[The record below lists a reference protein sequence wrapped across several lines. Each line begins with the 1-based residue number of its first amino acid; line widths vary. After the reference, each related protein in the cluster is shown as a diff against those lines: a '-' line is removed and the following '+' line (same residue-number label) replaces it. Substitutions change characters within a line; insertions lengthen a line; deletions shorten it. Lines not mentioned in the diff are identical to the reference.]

1 MRKKQL
7 MAFLLAFSMAVT
19 PTTIMAEDKAE
30 EVAEETVGTEEAAE
44 EATEETSATEE
55 IDETSEVDLSYR
67 PGYVASEYITLGE
80 YKNLIVEATKEE
92 ITEEIIEA
100 RLKSNVGNFGTKVME
115 TVTEG
120 GVQEGDVVTIDYV
133 GKKDGV
139 EFDGGSAEGYELE
152 IGSGKFIEGF
162 EDGLVGVK
170 SGETVD
176 LELTFPENYSSEE
189 LAGQDVVF
197 TVTVQEIKRMPE
209 EITDDM
215 INTGTSGKYTTVEDY
230 KEYIRSFMEED
241 AQEAYENTIINA
253 VMTLVSEGAEIS
265 GYPQDLVDYCAASM
279 KAYYEQYAAYYSMD
293 MESFVTAMG
302 ITMEEFEEEVLAAV
316 ERTLQAEFCYAAI
329 AEAEGMEISEE
340 EFQEAVDSYM
350 TMYTSYGYE
359 FENEEAFLAEIGGE
373 NIIRTNLLQKKVQ
386 DFMLENT
393 IVNEAAKENEAEES

>member
-1 MRKKQL
+1 MKKKRL
-7 MAFLLAFSMAVT
+7 MAFLLALSVAVT
-19 PTTIMAEDKAE
+19 PATIMAEEKAE
-30 EVAEETVGTEEAAE
+30 EVAEETAGTEDAAE
-44 EATEETSATEE
+44 EATEEMSAEEETEE
-55 IDETSEVDLSYR
+55 ASEVDLTYR

-80 YKNLIVEATKEE
+80 YKNLTVEATKEE
-92 ITEEIIEA
+92 ITEESIEA

-115 TVTEG
+115 AVTEG
-120 GVQEGDVVTIDYV
+120 SVQEGDIVTIDYV
-133 GKKDGV
+133 GKKDGA

-176 LELTFPENYSSEE
+176 LELTFPEGYQAEE

-197 TVTVQEIKRMPE
+197 TVTVHEIKRMPE

-230 KEYIRSFMEED
+230 REYIRSFMEED
-241 AQEAYENTIINA
+241 AQEAYENAIINA

-340 EFQEAVDSYM
+340 EFQEALDSYM

-359 FENEEAFLAEIGGE
+359 YENEEAFLAEIGGE

-393 IVNEAAKENEAEES
+393 IVNEAAKESEAEES

>member
-1 MRKKQL
+1 MKKRRL
-7 MAFLLAFSMAVT
+7 MAFLLALSVAVT
-19 PTTIMAEDKAE
+19 PATIMAEEKAE
-30 EVAEETVGTEEAAE
+30 EVAEETAGTEDAGE
-44 EATEETSATEE
+44 EATEETTAEEETEE
-55 IDETSEVDLSYR
+55 ASEVDLTYR

-80 YKNLIVEATKEE
+80 YKNLSVEATKEE
-92 ITEEIIEA
+92 ITEESIEA

-115 TVTEG
+115 AVTEG
-120 GVQEGDVVTIDYV
+120 SVQEGDIVTIDYV

-176 LELTFPENYSSEE
+176 LELTFPEGYQAEE

-197 TVTVQEIKRMPE
+197 TVTVHEIKRMPE

-230 KEYIRSFMEED
+230 REYIRSFMEED

-340 EFQEAVDSYM
+340 EFQEALDSYM

-359 FENEEAFLAEIGGE
+359 YENEEAFLAEIGGE

-393 IVNEAAKENEAEES
+393 IVNEAAKESEAEES

>member
-1 MRKKQL
+1 MKKKRL
-7 MAFLLAFSMAVT
+7 MAFLLALSVAVT
-19 PTTIMAEDKAE
+19 PATIMAEEKAE
-30 EVAEETVGTEEAAE
+30 EVAEETAGTEDAVE
-44 EATEETSATEE
+44 EATEETSAEEETEE
-55 IDETSEVDLSYR
+55 ASEVDLKYR

-80 YKNLIVEATKEE
+80 YKNLSVEVTKEE
-92 ITEEIIEA
+92 ITEESIEA

-115 TVTEG
+115 AVTEG
-120 GVQEGDVVTIDYV
+120 SVQEGDIVTIDYV

-170 SGETVD
+170 SEETVD
-176 LELTFPENYSSEE
+176 LELTFPEGYQAEE

-197 TVTVQEIKRMPE
+197 TVTVHEIKRMPE

-215 INTGTSGKYTTVEDY
+215 INTGTSGKYTTVEAY
-230 KEYIRSFMEED
+230 REYIRSFMEAD
-241 AQEAYENTIINA
+241 AQEAYENAIINA
-253 VMTLVSEGAEIS
+253 VMILVSEGAEIS

-340 EFQEAVDSYM
+340 EFQEALESYM

-359 FENEEAFLAEIGGE
+359 YENEEAFLAEIGGE
-373 NIIRTNLLQKKVQ
+373 NIIRTNLQQKKVQ

-393 IVNEAAKENEAEES
+393 IVNEAAKESEAEES

>member
-1 MRKKQL
+1 MKKKRL
-7 MAFLLAFSMAVT
+7 MAFLLALSVAVT
-19 PTTIMAEDKAE
+19 PATIMAEEKAE
-30 EVAEETVGTEEAAE
+30 EVAEETAGTEDAAE
-44 EATEETSATEE
+44 EATEETSAEEETEE
-55 IDETSEVDLSYR
+55 ASEVDLTYR

-80 YKNLIVEATKEE
+80 YKNLTVEATKEE
-92 ITEEIIEA
+92 ITEESIEA

-115 TVTEG
+115 AVTEG
-120 GVQEGDVVTIDYV
+120 SVQEGDIVTIDYV
-133 GKKDGV
+133 GKKDGA

-176 LELTFPENYSSEE
+176 LELTFPEGYQAEE

-197 TVTVQEIKRMPE
+197 TVTVHEIKRMPE

-230 KEYIRSFMEED
+230 REYIRSFMEED
-241 AQEAYENTIINA
+241 AQEAYENAIINA

-340 EFQEAVDSYM
+340 EFQEALDSYM

-359 FENEEAFLAEIGGE
+359 YENEEAFLAEIGGE

-393 IVNEAAKENEAEES
+393 IVNEAAKESEAEES

>member
-1 MRKKQL
+1 MKKKRL
-7 MAFLLAFSMAVT
+7 MAFLLALSVAVT
-19 PTTIMAEDKAE
+19 PATIMAEEKAE
-30 EVAEETVGTEEAAE
+30 EVAEETAGTEDAVE
-44 EATEETSATEE
+44 EATEETSAEEETEE
-55 IDETSEVDLSYR
+55 ASEVDLTYR

-80 YKNLIVEATKEE
+80 YKNLTVDATKEE
-92 ITEEIIEA
+92 ITEESIEA

-120 GVQEGDVVTIDYV
+120 SVQDGDIVTIDYV

-162 EDGLVGVK
+162 EDGLVGVN

-176 LELTFPENYSSEE
+176 LELTFPEGYQAEE

-197 TVTVQEIKRMPE
+197 TVTVHEIKRMPE

-230 KEYIRSFMEED
+230 REYIRSFMEED
-241 AQEAYENTIINA
+241 AQEAYENTIINE

-340 EFQEAVDSYM
+340 EFQEALDSYM

-359 FENEEAFLAEIGGE
+359 YENEEAFLAEIGGE

-393 IVNEAAKENEAEES
+393 IVNEAAKESEAEES

>member
-1 MRKKQL
+1 MKKRRL
-7 MAFLLAFSMAVT
+7 MAFLLALSVAVT
-19 PTTIMAEDKAE
+19 PATIMAEEKAE
-30 EVAEETVGTEEAAE
+30 EVAEETAGTEDAGE
-44 EATEETSATEE
+44 EATEETSAEE
-55 IDETSEVDLSYR
+55 ESEEASEVDLTYR

-80 YKNLIVEATKEE
+80 YKNLSVEATKEE
-92 ITEEIIEA
+92 ITEESIEA

-115 TVTEG
+115 AVTEG
-120 GVQEGDVVTIDYV
+120 SVQEGDIVTIDYV

-162 EDGLVGVK
+162 EDGLVGVN

-176 LELTFPENYSSEE
+176 LELTFPEGYQAEE

-197 TVTVQEIKRMPE
+197 TVTVHEIKRMPE

-215 INTGTSGKYTTVEDY
+215 IDTGTSGKYTTVEDY
-230 KEYIRSFMEED
+230 REYIRSFMEED
-241 AQEAYENTIINA
+241 AQEAYENAIINA

-340 EFQEAVDSYM
+340 EFQEALDSYM

-359 FENEEAFLAEIGGE
+359 YENEEAFLAEIGGE

-393 IVNEAAKENEAEES
+393 IVNEAAKESEAEES

>member
-1 MRKKQL
+1 MKKKRL
-7 MAFLLAFSMAVT
+7 MAFLLALSVAVT
-19 PTTIMAEDKAE
+19 PATIMAEEKAE
-30 EVAEETVGTEEAAE
+30 EVAEETAGTEDAVE
-44 EATEETSATEE
+44 EATEETSAEEETEE
-55 IDETSEVDLSYR
+55 ASEVDLTYR

-80 YKNLIVEATKEE
+80 YKNLTVDATKEE
-92 ITEEIIEA
+92 ITEESIEA

-120 GVQEGDVVTIDYV
+120 SVQDGDIVTIDYV

-176 LELTFPENYSSEE
+176 LELTFPEGYQAEE

-197 TVTVQEIKRMPE
+197 TVTVHEIKRMPE

-230 KEYIRSFMEED
+230 REYIRSFMEED
-241 AQEAYENTIINA
+241 AQEAYENTIINE

-340 EFQEAVDSYM
+340 EFQEALDSYM

-359 FENEEAFLAEIGGE
+359 YENEEAFLAEIGGE

-393 IVNEAAKENEAEES
+393 IVNEAAKESEAEES

>member
-1 MRKKQL
+1 MKKKRL
-7 MAFLLAFSMAVT
+7 MAFLLALSVAVT
-19 PTTIMAEDKAE
+19 PATIMAEEKAE
-30 EVAEETVGTEEAAE
+30 EVAEETAGTEDAVE
-44 EATEETSATEE
+44 EATEETS
-55 IDETSEVDLSYR
+55 EVDLTYR

-80 YKNLIVEATKEE
+80 YKNLTVEATKEE
-92 ITEEIIEA
+92 ITEESIEA

-120 GVQEGDVVTIDYV
+120 SVQDGDIVTIDYV

-176 LELTFPENYSSEE
+176 LELTFPEGYQAEE

-197 TVTVQEIKRMPE
+197 TVTVHEIKRMPE

-230 KEYIRSFMEED
+230 REYIRSFMEED
-241 AQEAYENTIINA
+241 AQEAYENAIINA

-293 MESFVTAMG
+293 MESFVTSMG

-340 EFQEAVDSYM
+340 EFKEVLDSYM

-359 FENEEAFLAEIGGE
+359 YENEEAFLAEIGGE
-373 NIIRTNLLQKKVQ
+373 NIIRTNLIQKKVQ
-386 DFMLENT
+386 DFILENT
-393 IVNEAAKENEAEES
+393 IVNEAAKESEAEES

>member
-1 MRKKQL
+1 MKKRRL
-7 MAFLLAFSMAVT
+7 MAFLLALSVAVT
-19 PTTIMAEDKAE
+19 PATIMAEEKAE
-30 EVAEETVGTEEAAE
+30 EVAEETAGTEDAVE
-44 EATEETSATEE
+44 EATEETSAEEETEE
-55 IDETSEVDLSYR
+55 ASEVDLTYR

-80 YKNLIVEATKEE
+80 YKNLTVDATKEE
-92 ITEEIIEA
+92 ITEESIEA

-120 GVQEGDVVTIDYV
+120 SVQDGDIVTIDYV

-176 LELTFPENYSSEE
+176 LELTFPEGYQAEE

-197 TVTVQEIKRMPE
+197 TVTVHEIKRMPE

-230 KEYIRSFMEED
+230 REYIRSFMEED
-241 AQEAYENTIINA
+241 AQEAYENTIINE

-340 EFQEAVDSYM
+340 EFQEALDSYM

-359 FENEEAFLAEIGGE
+359 YENEEAFLAEIGGE

-393 IVNEAAKENEAEES
+393 IVNEAAKESEAEES